1 MITIICGTNRIGSN
15 SEKIAYIYNNLLPEE
30 SQVLCLKDLP
40 ADFVFADT
48 FGEGSEEFQRIVKK
62 HITDAEKF
70 IFIIPEYNG
79 GFPGVLKA
87 FIDAVHPENFYD
99 KKAALVGISSGHTGA
114 LRPMDQF
121 SDILHYLRVEVLSAK
136 PKLSGIE
143 KLMEDDKLVDER
155 ALKLLKEQIER
166 FKKF

>member
-1 MITIICGTNRIGSN
+1 MTTIICGTNRPDSN
-15 SEKIAYIYNNLLPEE
+15 SERIAKIYQELLNEE
-30 SQVLCLKDLP
+30 SQILLLKDLP
-40 ADFVFADT
+40 RDFVYADT
-48 FGEGSEEFQRIVKK
+48 YGDGSAEFNAIVKEK
-62 HITDAEKF
+62 ITNADKF

-87 FIDAVHPENFYD
+87 FIDAVHPSNFYD

-121 SDILHYLRVEVLSAK
+121 SDILHYLKVEVLSAK

-143 KLMEDDKLVDER
+143 NLLDGNNLTDER
-155 ALKLLKEQIER
+155 AKNLLVEQIER
-166 FKKF
+166 FARF